1 MSEDR
6 LEFSAQQV
14 QTLSF
19 FDRVSTEWRLKAEG
33 KTPQV
38 NVIAQRNSCAHR
50 IQATIPG
57 MVSMLD
63 LGCGTGELVLEM
75 AEKGVRATGIDFA
88 PEMIRACQQKRD
100 AKSATGANFHCSSVF
115 DYNAASESEDLISA
129 LGLIEYISPVEL
141 TKLLHICYRALRPGG
156 ALVLG
161 SRNRLFNLFSLN
173 NYTEMELALGT
184 LDKLMREAASLATSE
199 TTDSF
204 FANAHV
210 YAPLPQPAMHA
221 RTGIEVNLR
230 YQYTP
235 LELAAKVLE
244 TGLIPTAL
252 FPIHYHAMPQP
263 AAAKREETHVAF
275 SNFMFET
282 AGEDH
287 RLVPFSSSFVL
298 AAQKKRD

>member
-1 MSEDR
+1 M
-6 LEFSAQQV
+6 EFSAQQV

-33 KTPQV
+33 KVPQV

-50 IQATIPG
+50 IQASTPG
-57 MVSMLD
+57 IVSMLD

-88 PEMIRACQQKRD
+88 PEMIRACEQKRE
-100 AKSATGANFHCSSVF
+100 AKSVAGADFHCRSVF

-129 LGLIEYISPVEL
+129 LGLIEYISPTEL
-141 TKLLHICYRALRPGG
+141 IKLLHICYRALRPGG

-173 NYTEMELALGT
+173 TYTEMELALGA
-184 LDKLMREAASLATSE
+184 LEKLTREAISLGTSE
-199 TTDSF
+199 TLELF
-204 FANAHV
+204 FANAHANV
-210 YAPLPQPAMHA
+210 PLPQPVMHA

-235 LELAAKVLE
+235 LELAAMVRE
-244 TGLIPTAL
+244 TGLNPMGL
-252 FPIHYHAMPQP
+252 FPIHYHAMPP
-263 AAAKREETHVAF
+263 AAAAKREETHVAF

-282 AGEDH
+282 GGQDH

-298 AAQKKRD
+298 AAQKKKD

>member
-1 MSEDR
+1 M
-6 LEFSAQQV
+6 EFSAQQV

-33 KTPQV
+33 KVPQV
-38 NVIAQRNSCAHR
+38 NVIAQRNSCAHH

-57 MVSMLD
+57 IVSMLD

-88 PEMIRACQQKRD
+88 PEMIRACEQKRD
-100 AKSATGANFHCSSVF
+100 AKNAAGAHFHCCSVF

-141 TKLLHICYRALRPGG
+141 MKLLHICHRALRPGG

-173 NYTEMELALGT
+173 MYTEMELALGT
-184 LDKLMREAASLATSE
+184 LDKLMREATSLATSE
-199 TTDSF
+199 TLDSF
-204 FANAHV
+204 FANAQVHV
-210 YAPLPQPAMHA
+210 PLPQPAMHA

-235 LELAAKVLE
+235 FELAAMVRE
-244 TGLIPTAL
+244 TQLIPMAL
-252 FPIHYHAMPQP
+252 FPIHYHAMPQA

-282 AGEDH
+282 AGQDH